1 MRSNDSL
8 YRKYSAYLLKRIIDF
23 TVKHPELT
31 SNKPWTRY
39 FEWSI
44 AKSEFY
50 ADQWADWFLLYEIM
64 HETVIHLV
72 EPVLPRFEMMLTNAE
87 TTMDPSWWILLFYR
101 GFQNETYSVKK
112 GILEYIFTL
121 ENQNVLQLLASQYDF
136 MFGAML
142 KTVDVMSMYTVP
154 TQGVLISPFGEKLK
168 SFIRNLI
175 SAVDDT
181 DEKVSIKSVCSNNDM
196 IY

>member
-1 MRSNDSL
+1 
-8 YRKYSAYLLKRIIDF
+8 
-23 TVKHPELT
+23 
-31 SNKPWTRY
+31 
-39 FEWSI
+39 
-44 AKSEFY
+44 
-50 ADQWADWFLLYEIM
+50 M

-101 GFQNETYSVKK
+101 GFQNETSSVKK

-121 ENQNVLQLLASQYDF
+121 ENRNVLQLLASQNDF

-142 KTVDVMSMYTVP
+142 KTVDVMAMYTVR

-168 SFIRNLI
+168 SFIRNLV
-175 SAVDDT
+175 SAVDNT
-181 DEKVSIKSVCSNNDM
+181 DEKVGIN
-196 IY
+196 